1 MRLSIIAAIACLSV
15 GTLCLFM
22 RRLDLQTG
30 WHKGALV
37 MLICAIVNYLAATG
51 NIVMIVKILIQGG

>member
-1 MRLSIIAAIACLSV
+1 M
-15 GTLCLFM
+15 
-22 RRLDLQTG
+22 QTG